1 MSFAIIGGTGTQKI
15 IEGSKAIVVNTEYG
29 DVTLFENYHKR
40 ERYFLLLR
48 HDLGHKTPPHLINY
62 RANIAALKKVGV
74 KKIVAIYAVGSIT
87 DLIKPAEMGI
97 INQFIDFT
105 MGNRLSTFEEGKG
118 DKVHHCPMDNP
129 FDKELSKELLN
140 GAKKLNIELNEG
152 GTYICTNGPRL
163 ETPAEIAMF
172 KQWGADYVGMT
183 AATETILANEKQL
196 KFAAIAYSIN
206 WAAGINN
213 ESISFVDD
221 KAIDLLISKI
231 VKVALSVL

>member
-29 DVTLFENYHKR
+29 DVTLFENYHQNQ
-40 ERYFLLLR
+40 RYFILLR
-48 HDLGHKTPPHLINY
+48 HGLGHKIPPHLINY

-74 KKIVAIYAVGSIT
+74 EKIVAIYAVGSIT
-87 DLIKPAEMGI
+87 DLIKPTEMGI
-97 INQFIDFT
+97 VNQFIDFT

-118 DKVHHCPMDNP
+118 DKVNHCPMDNP
-129 FDKELSKELLN
+129 FDKELSKKLLR
-140 GAKKLNIELNEG
+140 GAQKLNIELKEG

-183 AATETILANEKQL
+183 GATETILANEKQL
-196 KFAAIAYSIN
+196 KFAGIAYSIN

-213 ESISFVDD
+213 DSISFVDD
-221 KAIDLLISKI
+221 KTVDLVISKI
-231 VKVALSVL
+231 VKVALSIL